1 MRDNLTWNQAIAII
15 AIMCAFY
22 LALDGKDG
30 WGWMLFLA
38 FCLL

>member
-1 MRDNLTWNQAIAII
+1 MKQEITWHQVIAII
-15 AIMCAFY
+15 AIVCAFY
-22 LALDGKDG
+22 LALEGKDG